1 MVILQHMAYIEE
13 HSELEYSKYILI
25 CLFANSDNK
34 YCAFHDIK
42 YIRFLHYCKSIPFYI
57 FYLRNALFVLSCNP
71 QWKVM
76 TNKKKRGIISFKDYD
91 VSANVASRD
100 EIFSCT
106 VLLNEIIIRVCKIK
120 NKYRGWSHRNTSW
133 IIHGC
138 MH

>member
-1 MVILQHMAYIEE
+1 MAYIEE

-71 QWKVM
+71 Q
-76 TNKKKRGIISFKDYD
+76 
-91 VSANVASRD
+91 
-100 EIFSCT
+100 
-106 VLLNEIIIRVCKIK
+106 
-120 NKYRGWSHRNTSW
+120 
-133 IIHGC
+133 
-138 MH
+138 